1 MEKHDVHSAILPVG
15 FGVMENAL
23 RPLTVVGG
31 SVVLTL
37 LLGWVA
43 DLLLR
48 RVDARHPETPLWGLL
63 RRCRLPFQVVLLAA
77 LLRGTYHETRWQLIE
92 NHEAAIGHVLSLV
105 LISAGA
111 WLVVRNVS
119 AVVEST
125 YARYASTSRDPARVR
140 RVRTQVTLI
149 TRVVTAIVAVV
160 AVAAMLLTFPA
171 MEQVGTSMLA
181 SAGIIGIV
189 AGVAA
194 QSTLGNLFAGFQIAF
209 GDMVRIGDTVVVDGE
224 WGVVEEVTL
233 TFLAVRTWD
242 ERRITMPVSYF
253 TSKPFE
259 NWSRGGAQMTGTVFF
274 HLDHSAPIV
283 LMREKLRAILGG
295 CTAWDGR
302 DWSLAVTDTT
312 PSTVEV
318 RAVVTAKD
326 ADDLWTAR
334 CAVREQ
340 MIAWIYE
347 KHPYALPRITT
358 SPATLPPDGQRPVR
372 GTAQVPPVRAAL
384 ARTDGEAGRRDRH
397 SNDGRAEGK
406 QTRTGRG

>member
-1 MEKHDVHSAILPVG
+1 
-15 FGVMENAL
+15 MENAL

-37 LLGWVA
+37 LLGWVV

-63 RRCRLPFQVVLLAA
+63 RRCRLPLQVVLLTA
-77 LLRGTYHETRWQLIE
+77 LLRGTYRETQWQLIE
-92 NHEAAIGHVLSLV
+92 EYEAGIGHALSLV

-111 WLVVRNVS
+111 WLVVRMVS
-119 AVVEST
+119 AAVESS
-125 YARYASTSRDPARVR
+125 YARYASSTRDPARVR

-149 TRVVTAIVAVV
+149 MRIVIAVVVVV
-160 AVAAMLLTFPA
+160 AVAAMLLTFPG
-171 MEQVGTSMLA
+171 MEKVGASMLA

-224 WGVVEEVTL
+224 WGVIEEVTL

-274 HLDHSAPIV
+274 HLDHSAPV
-283 LMREKLRAILGG
+283 ALMREKLHDILRE
-295 CTAWDGR
+295 CAAWDGR

-312 PSTVEV
+312 PTTMQV

-326 ADDLWTAR
+326 ADDIWTAR

-340 MIAWIYE
+340 MIAWLSE
-347 KHPYALPRITT
+347 KHPYALPRIAT
-358 SPATLPPDGQRPVR
+358 SPGVLPPDGSWP
-372 GTAQVPPVRAAL
+372 AAAEPAPSVDL
-384 ARTDGEAGRRDRH
+384 PEQGDGDHDGET
-397 SNDGRAEGK
+397 
-406 QTRTGRG
+406 QPRTGRG

>member
-1 MEKHDVHSAILPVG
+1 
-15 FGVMENAL
+15 MENVL

-31 SVVLTL
+31 AFVFTLVVGYL
-37 LLGWVA
+37 A
-43 DLLLR
+43 DVTLR
-48 RVDARHPETPLWGLL
+48 RADARHHETPLWGLL
-63 RRCRLPFQVVLLAA
+63 RRCRLPLQVVLLTA
-77 LLRGTYHETRWQLIE
+77 LLRGSYRQTKWSVIEDRETG
-92 NHEAAIGHVLSLV
+92 IGQALSLV
-105 LISAGA
+105 LIGASA
-111 WLVVRNVS
+111 WLVVRI
-119 AVVEST
+119 AAAIVESS
-125 YARYASTSRDPARVR
+125 YARYASSTRDTARVR

-149 TRVVTAIVAVV
+149 MRIVTAVVGVV
-160 AVAAMLLTFPA
+160 AVAAMLLTFPDFRTI
-171 MEQVGTSMLA
+171 GTSMLA

-274 HLDHSAPIV
+274 HLDHSAPV
-283 LMREKLRAILGG
+283 GLMREKLKDVLAD
-295 CTAWDGR
+295 CPAWDGR

-312 PSTVEV
+312 PSTIQV

-326 ADDLWTAR
+326 ADDIWTVR
-334 CAVREQ
+334 CVVREQ
-340 MIAWIYE
+340 LIAWLCE
-347 KHPYALPRITT
+347 KHPYALPRIAT
-358 SPATLPPDGQRPVR
+358 SPASLPPDGQWPER
-372 GTAQVPPVRAAL
+372 GTAIPRQPRPAEV
-384 ARTDGEAGRRDRH
+384 H
-397 SNDGRAEGK
+397 SNNADGYVLDGDGPAK
-406 QTRTGRG
+406 DAPRTGRG

>member
-1 MEKHDVHSAILPVG
+1 
-15 FGVMENAL
+15 MENVL
-23 RPLTVVGG
+23 RPLTVLGG
-31 SVVLTL
+31 AVVLTL
-37 LLGWVA
+37 LLGWVV
-43 DLLLR
+43 DLALR
-48 RVDARHPETPLWGLL
+48 RADARHPETPLWGLL
-63 RRCRLPFQVVLLAA
+63 RRCRLPLQVVLLTA
-77 LLRGTYHETRWQLIE
+77 LLRATYRETGWWIVVDHQSGIGRLLTLILI
-92 NHEAAIGHVLSLV
+92 AAS
-105 LISAGA
+105 A
-111 WLVVRNVS
+111 WLVVHIAS

-125 YARYASTSRDPARVR
+125 YARYATSARDRAKVR

-149 TRVVTAIVAVV
+149 MRIVTAVVVVV
-160 AVAAMLLTFPA
+160 AVAAILLTFPS
-171 MEQVGTSMLA
+171 MRTIGTSMLA

-259 NWSRGGAQMTGTVFF
+259 NWSRGGVQMTGTVFLQ
-274 HLDHSAPIV
+274 LDHSAPV
-283 LMREKLRAILGG
+283 RLMREKLHEILQE
-295 CTAWDGR
+295 CAAWDGR

-312 PSTVEV
+312 PSTIEV

-326 ADDLWTAR
+326 ADDIWTAR

-340 MIAWIYE
+340 LIGWLADE
-347 KHPYALPRITT
+347 HPYALPRIATT
-358 SPATLPPDGQRPVR
+358 QAAVLPVQKSNGAVKSLGTHHEPDPAVTENADGDQ
-372 GTAQVPPVRAAL
+372 
-384 ARTDGEAGRRDRH
+384 
-397 SNDGRAEGK
+397 
-406 QTRTGRG
+406 RTGRG